1 MHFLSIEVH
10 IQQPLQD
17 EVKKLEKE
25 FSKLAQQLL
34 RQLKKENKTVDD
46 LTSIISSLP
55 GGVNIYVYGS
65 WKKIVDQTFKNLDTL
80 FSKLNAE
87 VWTFLDYYLVC
98 HITDELNVE
107 DLSLKMTEY
116 ICAIQE
122 FKKRTFVMPFIECW
136 KGHPRN
142 IPDYE
147 KVAIKLNDT
156 NITLAR
162 LDDLRE
168 GLKQA
173 YFPSLSSCAACIY
186 YDHFDK
192 GCFIV
197 VLLFPNMLVKILKE
211 SIRQCSLFDI
221 FNIAYISIQDEIIYR
236 KSLLP
241 QQSGNP
247 QL

>member
-1 MHFLSIEVH
+1 M
-10 IQQPLQD
+10 
-17 EVKKLEKE
+17 
-25 FSKLAQQLL
+25 
-34 RQLKKENKTVDD
+34 TVDD

-55 GGVNIYVYGS
+55 GDVKLYVYDS
-65 WKKIVDQTFKNLDTL
+65 WLKIVDQTFKNLDSL

-87 VWTFLDYYLVC
+87 VWTFLDYYLV
-98 HITDELNVE
+98 HYIIDELNVI

-116 ICAIQE
+116 IDAIQE
-122 FKKRTFVMPFIECW
+122 FKKRTHVMPFIECW

-142 IPDYE
+142 IPNYE
-147 KVAIKLNDT
+147 KVAMKLIDT

-162 LDDLRE
+162 LDDLRD

-173 YFPSLSSCAACIY
+173 FFPSLTNCAACIY

-197 VLLFPNMLVKILKE
+197 SLLFPNKIVKILKE
-211 SIRQCSLFDI
+211 SIRHCNLFDE
-221 FNIAYISIQDEIIYR
+221 FNIAYLSIQDEIMYR

-247 QL
+247 QISLYK